1 MEVWA
6 FAFFSSYFTP
16 ICNMCYRDEVNRL
29 FKLYVLMYRYFF
41 GASGAIYFE
50 RHVRIFTT
58 WGISVVLI
66 CDELLN
72 WGFLHSYY
80 FTVPLLHTCFVV
92 HLSKL
97 IIWLLIYF
105 DLLLLKIMQALV
117 EHYSTKGWLQR
128 VEQCVLHMDM
138 LSLDFNQV
146 LLHVLY
152 PSWMFWLIR
161 QKCKGDCP

>member
-1 MEVWA
+1 M
-6 FAFFSSYFTP
+6 
-16 ICNMCYRDEVNRL
+16 
-29 FKLYVLMYRYFF
+29 
-41 GASGAIYFE
+41 
-50 RHVRIFTT
+50 
-58 WGISVVLI
+58 VLI

-72 WGFLHSYY
+72 WVFLHSYY
-80 FTVPLLHTCFVV
+80 FTVSLLHTCFVV
-92 HLSKL
+92 HLSNF
-97 IIWLLIYF
+97 IILLLIYF

-152 PSWMFWLIR
+152 PS
-161 QKCKGDCP
+161 